1 MSLDSVIQESLIAA
15 ADGKS
20 YRTKFYNLDMII
32 SVGYRIKSHVA
43 THFRQWATRRLR
55 EYIIKGFALDV
66 PDYFDEMLARIR
78 DTRKMAGRAQ

>member
-1 MSLDSVIQESLIAA
+1 MISTKTIIMQTGTTCQLYGDITELSLDSVIQESLIAA

-43 THFRQWATRRLR
+43 TR
-55 EYIIKGFALDV
+55 
-66 PDYFDEMLARIR
+66 
-78 DTRKMAGRAQ
+78 